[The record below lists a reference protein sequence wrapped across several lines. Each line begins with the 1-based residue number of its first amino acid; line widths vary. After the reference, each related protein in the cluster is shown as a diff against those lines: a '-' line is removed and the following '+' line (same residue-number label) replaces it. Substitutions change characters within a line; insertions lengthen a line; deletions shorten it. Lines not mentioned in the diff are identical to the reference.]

1 MIFNTSMSLN
11 IFNFWVSVYFS
22 DLAVRGMIQ
31 GPQGL
36 DRAINPTR
44 PQAIFTLSGGKV
56 NVMDLYVYLG
66 VPLQAQGHLSMIQA
80 TRSRQ
85 RLGSILNQAVKL
97 FVNGLAVQFS
107 AVQA

>member
-44 PQAIFTLSGGKV
+44 PQAIFTLSTGRV
-56 NVMDLYVYLG
+56 EVVDSNVYLQ
-66 VPLQAQGHLSMIQA
+66 VAISLCPRHKYQR
-80 TRSRQ
+80 TR
-85 RLGSILNQAVKL
+85 GY
-97 FVNGLAVQFS
+97 S
-107 AVQA
+107 APDMLERPC